1 MSEQAYLEIAR
12 EAARSAGRMIREE
25 TKRPHTVSRKHGFD
39 FVTEVDRRSEEIIR
53 GIILSAFPDHGFFGE
68 EQVSSDSRPED
79 QILKEAGEYLW
90 AVDALDGTT
99 NFIRG
104 IPQYA
109 VSVALVRRGQIL
121 AGAVY
126 DPNRDELF
134 SALRGHGAELNGR
147 PIRISG
153 TESLSDAILSFGFP
167 ASDMEK
173 RRQTVQR
180 FNLLSPLLGSLR
192 VFNCASLLLCY
203 TACGRID
210 LTFEQ
215 GIHLWDMAAGLLLI
229 EEAGGVALDLG
240 GHPLTVFARE
250 NLAGPEPLVRQFLA
264 HTLSS
269 GKKPGEAD
277 PENVR

>member
-1 MSEQAYLEIAR
+1 MNEQAFLEIA
-12 EAARSAGRMIREE
+12 EKASRSAGRMIREE
-25 TKRPHTVSRKHGFD
+25 ANQPHTVSRKHGFD

-53 GIILSAFPDHGFFGE
+53 GIIRSAFPDHGFFGE
-68 EQVSSDSRPED
+68 EEVSSGSRSED
-79 QILKEAGEYLW
+79 RILEEAGEYLW
-90 AVDALDGTT
+90 IVDALDGTT

-109 VSVALVRRGQIL
+109 VSVALARRGRIL

-134 SALRGHGAELNGR
+134 SALRGHGASLNGQ
-147 PIRISG
+147 PIRVSDVA
-153 TESLSDAILSFGFP
+153 SLSDAILSFGFP

-173 RRQTVQR
+173 RRQTVRR
-180 FNLLSPLLGSLR
+180 FDRVSPLLGSLR

-240 GHPLTVFARE
+240 GRPLTVFARE

-264 HTLSS
+264 QVS
-269 GKKPGEAD
+269 E
-277 PENVR
+277 

>member
-1 MSEQAYLEIAR
+1 MSGQAFLETAKK
-12 EAARSAGRMIREE
+12 AALSAGQMIREE
-25 TKRPHTVSRKHGFD
+25 TSRPHTVSRKHGFD

-53 GIILSAFPDHGFFGE
+53 GIILSDFPGHSFFGE
-68 EQVSSDSRPED
+68 EEVSSGINPED
-79 QILKEAGEYLW
+79 RILDEAGEYLW

-109 VSVALVRRGQIL
+109 VSVALVRNGQII

-126 DPNRDELF
+126 DPSRDELF
-134 SALRGHGAELNGR
+134 SALRGQGATRNGQPIHVSGAETLQ
-147 PIRISG
+147 
-153 TESLSDAILSFGFP
+153 DAILSFGFP

-173 RRQTVQR
+173 RRQTIQR
-180 FNLLSPLLGSLR
+180 FNKLAPLLGSMR

-215 GIHLWDMAAGLLLI
+215 GIHLWDMAAGLLLV
-229 EEAGGVALDLG
+229 EEAGGIALSLDG
-240 GHPLTVFARE
+240 QPLTVHTRE
-250 NLAGPEPLVRQFLA
+250 NLAGPEPLVRQFLEQ
-264 HTLSS
+264 TS
-269 GKKPGEAD
+269 
-277 PENVR
+277 R

>member
-1 MSEQAYLEIAR
+1 MSERAFLETAK
-12 EAARSAGRMIREE
+12 EAALAAGRMIREE
-25 TKRPHTVSRKHGFD
+25 TKRPHAVSRKHGFD

-53 GIILSAFPDHGFFGE
+53 GVILSAFPDHGFFGE
-68 EQVSSDSRPED
+68 EEVSSGNRSED
-79 QILKEAGEYLW
+79 EVLAGAGEYLW

-109 VSVALVRRGQIL
+109 VSVALIRRGEIIT
-121 AGAVY
+121 GAVY
-126 DPNRDELF
+126 DPSRDELF
-134 SALRGHGAELNGR
+134 SALRGGGAALNGQ
-147 PIRISG
+147 PIHVSG
-153 TESLSDAILSFGFP
+153 VESLSDAILSFGFP

-173 RRQTVQR
+173 RRRTVEL
-180 FNLLSPLLGSLR
+180 FDLAAPLLGSLR

-229 EEAGGVALDLG
+229 EEAGGVTRGLDG
-240 GHPLTVFARE
+240 KPLTVYAKE
-250 NLAGPEPLVRQFLA
+250 NLAGPEALVRKLLA
-264 HTLSS
+264 L
-269 GKKPGEAD
+269 KD
-277 PENVR
+277 PPA

>member
-1 MSEQAYLEIAR
+1 MSEQAFLEIA
-12 EAARSAGRMIREE
+12 EQAAQSAGRMIREE
-25 TKRPHTVSRKHGFD
+25 THHPHTVSRKHGFD

-53 GIILSAFPDHGFFGE
+53 GIIRSAFPDHGFFGE
-68 EQVSSDSRPED
+68 EEVSSGSRPED
-79 QILKEAGEYLW
+79 QILEEAGEYLW
-90 AVDALDGTT
+90 VVDALDGTT

-134 SALRGHGAELNGR
+134 SALRGHGASLNGQ
-147 PIRISG
+147 PIRVSG
-153 TESLSDAILSFGFP
+153 AASLSDAILSFGFP

-173 RRQTVQR
+173 RRQTVRR
-180 FNLLSPLLGSLR
+180 FDRVSPLLGSLR

-229 EEAGGVALDLG
+229 EEAGGITLDLDG
-240 GHPLTVFARE
+240 RPLTVFARE

-264 HTLSS
+264 QIS
-269 GKKPGEAD
+269 E
-277 PENVR
+277 

>member
-1 MSEQAYLEIAR
+1 MNPNAFLETAR
-12 EAARSAGRMIREE
+12 KAAWTAGRMIAEN
-25 TKRPHTVSRKHGFD
+25 TASPHDVSRKNGFD

-53 GIILSAFPDHGFFGE
+53 GLIQDAFPDHGFFGE
-68 EQVSSDSRPED
+68 EQVSSDIRSEDRLLEEAPE
-79 QILKEAGEYLW
+79 YFW

-104 IPQYA
+104 IPQFS
-109 VSVALVRRGQIL
+109 VSVALIRKGQII

-126 DPNRDELF
+126 DPSRDELF

-147 PIRISG
+147 PIHVSG
-153 TESLSDAILSFGFP
+153 VTKLSDAILSFGFP

-173 RRQTVQR
+173 RKETVNR
-180 FNLLSPLLGSLR
+180 FLKLSPSLGSLR

-229 EEAGGVALDLG
+229 EEAGGVLCALNG
-240 GHPLTVFARE
+240 SPLDVHARE
-250 NLAGPEPLVRQFLA
+250 NLAGPKILVKAMLA
-264 HTLSS
+264 ESM
-269 GKKPGEAD
+269 PD
-277 PENVR
+277 PE

>member
-1 MSEQAYLEIAR
+1 MNEQAFLNVAK
-12 EAARSAGRMIREE
+12 EAAMSAGRMIRQE
-25 TKRPHTVSRKHGFD
+25 TKLPHTVSRKHGFD

-53 GIILSAFPDHGFFGE
+53 GVILSAFPDHGFFGE
-68 EQVSSDSRPED
+68 EEVSSGGCSED
-79 QILKEAGEYLW
+79 QLLAEAGEYLW

-109 VSVALVRRGQIL
+109 VSVALIRRGQII

-134 SALRGHGAELNGR
+134 SALRGHGAALNGQ
-147 PIRISG
+147 PIHVSG
-153 TESLSDAILSFGFP
+153 AETLSDAILSFGFP
-167 ASDMEK
+167 ASDMEM

-180 FNLLSPLLGSLR
+180 FDRLAPLLGSLR

-215 GIHLWDMAAGLLLI
+215 GIHLWDMAAGLLLV
-229 EEAGGVALDLG
+229 EEAGGVTRALSG
-240 GHPLTVFARE
+240 QPLTIFARE
-250 NLAGPEPLVRQFLA
+250 NLAGPEALVSQLLA
-264 HTLSS
+264 HSGQSS
-269 GKKPGEAD
+269 QTE
-277 PENVR
+277 